1 MTLDT
6 VYDSAT
12 KTLHLDGS
20 HQLTGELLQVPL
32 SSAAGMTTR
41 STATT
46 VGTIGGAAGLLQNK
60 PVTMLVASSARDL
73 GAATTDDEEDGG
85 TSLSHLSSTHRER
98 LSFVMKVGEQ
108 SLTSLK
114 GSARTQVSLLRPI
127 ADLYGLS
134 SYDPVTIRKIDPS
147 EEKSCLESCR
157 ADYVLVTIKDQ
168 FISRGEMHSFLQDA
182 LVGSWV
188 YEGQRLFEA
197 GRSIQ
202 AHARQIRHQDLM
214 VPSGIITE
222 DTKITF
228 RSRSA
233 RFVWLVQMVRTSLD
247 FGLGFGLNPPLT
259 PSFNPFVSVV

>member
-6 VYDSAT
+6 VDYGDGGGGGGGAVPAR
-12 KTLHLDGS
+12 TLVVDGS
-20 HQLTGELLQVPL
+20 HHLTGGLLHLPL
-32 SSAAGMTTR
+32 PAAPGISSPP
-41 STATT
+41 ATT
-46 VGTIGGAAGLLQNK
+46 AGTAAAAAPFGGAATGSL
-60 PVTMLVASSARDL
+60 PRPTVVA
-73 GAATTDDEEDGG
+73 AATTDDEEDGA
-85 TSLSHLSSTHRER
+85 TALSHLSTTHRER

-108 SLTSLK
+108 TLTSLK
-114 GSARTQVSLLRPI
+114 SSARTQVSLLRPI
-127 ADLYGLS
+127 AELYGLG
-134 SYDPVTIRKIDPS
+134 SYDTVTVRRIDKS
-147 EEKSCLESCR
+147 EENECLRSCR

-202 AHARQIRHQDLM
+202 AHARQIRRGDVG
-214 VPSGIITE
+214 VPSGVVTE

-233 RFVWLVQMVRTSLD
+233 RFVWLVQMVRGNCKL
-247 FGLGFGLNPPLT
+247 LCRIRLRRC
-259 PSFNPFVSVV
+259 